1 MLTDVHRRPERRGYE
16 KILYN
21 QHLERMSTIKHVI
34 DTSAPRPL
42 PFNNKR
48 ERERIRK
55 NNMIDFENRC
65 ILERI
70 ASVIQQSTIDN
81 KLDKHINEYSK
92 FKQRLYRTVHRSR
105 LNQITQ
111 ENLNLLK
118 RIQIVNPV
126 YSACQMEEEYKKK
139 QVIMKQMC
147 IY

>member
-1 MLTDVHRRPERRGYE
+1 MLTNVHRRPERMGYE
-16 KILYN
+16 KILYT
-21 QHLERMSTIKHVI
+21 QHLDRVSTIKPVI

-42 PFNNKR
+42 PYNNKR

-55 NNMIDFENRC
+55 NNLIDFENRC

-70 ASVIQQSTIDN
+70 ASVIQQSSLDN

-92 FKQRLYRTVHRSR
+92 FKQLLYRTVHRSR

-118 RIQIVNPV
+118 RIQTVNPV
-126 YSACQMEEEYKKK
+126 YSACQMEEEYKKN
-139 QVIMKQMC
+139 QEIMKQMC